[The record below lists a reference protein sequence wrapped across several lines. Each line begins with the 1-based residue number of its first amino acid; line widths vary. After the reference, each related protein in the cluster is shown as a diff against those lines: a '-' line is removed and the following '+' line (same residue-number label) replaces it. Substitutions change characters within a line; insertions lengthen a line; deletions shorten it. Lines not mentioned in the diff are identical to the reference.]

1 MLYRALVRCIVH
13 ERAVRGRFQNFRI
26 LINHHMELRPYQT
39 RIVEAIGDKSAIV
52 KMPTGSGKTVVAA
65 AVIQRKLRAQYKILF
80 LVPTRELVNQQAQVV
95 EKWCIGAA
103 VGIYHG
109 GSTVPNTFQ
118 VLVSTPQAFRSLQA
132 RKGGYEWSAFGLV
145 IYDEVHHVLKDH
157 PYRHI
162 ALSIKNWHRDQGK
175 LQVLGLSASLT
186 YDVVPVRIKAT
197 LDRLCRELSIEVM
210 LSPSVAELE
219 ADGYVSQHGRNV
231 EVALAREVPEG
242 VTMESARKP
251 HLMHSTFMNRVS
263 EGTATEF
270 ALDVFHI
277 VQALEAK
284 AKQAYPSFKSPLSSA
299 KLSSWEAYVHK
310 LSTQCSGNHRTLFR
324 LLESWYVSLRV
335 LAQTWEEED
344 QVVMQWLKMTNA
356 ATDLPSSM
364 LYEAHAL
371 RIRSKLQNEH
381 NLFKLGCLHSHI
393 ATKKAVYGD
402 SFKCIVFVQQ
412 RFTAMVL
419 ADYLN
424 RCESSLHP
432 GYVASRGS
440 SVTPSITV
448 TKTDVSETIAAFRSG
463 HSSVLVAT
471 SVVEEGFDVPEANV
485 VILYDCMKDSVELC
499 QRFGRARA
507 TQCSI
512 IVMDERPDRPLAYL
526 ERVRQDQ
533 DQLVQDYDAKQQSQ
547 VDPDV
552 ERQKQL
558 SRERAGFQHVLSN
571 QQKCNEQPVQAVN
584 EYVKKTKGFLSE
596 TNARTPEG
604 YFRCQLTYS
613 SNLRRMMAVVTE
625 PSKKAAKRQC
635 CCQLLTKF
643 KSSTQL

>member
-1 MLYRALVRCIVH
+1 
-13 ERAVRGRFQNFRI
+13 
-26 LINHHMELRPYQT
+26 MELRPYQT

-65 AVIQRKLRAQYKILF
+65 AVLQRKLRARHKILF

-103 VGIYHG
+103 VEMYHG
-109 GSTVPNTFQ
+109 GAAVPNTFQ

-132 RKGGYEWSAFGLV
+132 RKGGYEWSAFCLV

-162 ALSIKNWHRDQGK
+162 ALSIKHWHRDQGMQK

-219 ADGYVSQHGRNV
+219 LDGYVSQHGRNV

-242 VTMESARKP
+242 VTMESSRKP
-251 HLMHSTFMNRVS
+251 HLMHSTFMNRIS
-263 EGTATEF
+263 EGTATEL
-270 ALDVFHI
+270 ALDIFH
-277 VQALEAK
+277 VAHALEAK
-284 AKQAYPSFKSPLSSA
+284 ARRAYPSFKSPLSSA
-299 KLSSWEAYVHK
+299 KLSSWETYAHK

-324 LLESWYVSLRV
+324 LLESWYVALRV

-344 QVVMQWLKMTNA
+344 QVVLQWLKMTDA

-364 LYEAHAL
+364 LHEAHAL
-371 RIRSKLQNEH
+371 RVRSKLQNEH
-381 NLFKLGCLHSHI
+381 NLFKLGCLQSHI

-424 RCESSLHP
+424 QREPSLHA

-448 TKTDVSETIAAFRSG
+448 TKKDVSETIAAFRG
-463 HSSVLVAT
+463 GRSSVLVAT

-485 VILYDCMKDSVELC
+485 VILYDRMKDSVELC

-533 DQLVQDYDAKQQSQ
+533 DQLVQDYDAQQQSQ
-547 VDPDV
+547 VDPDA
-552 ERQKQL
+552 ERQKQP

-571 QQKCNEQPVQAVN
+571 QQKCNEQSVQAVN
-584 EYVKKTKGFLSE
+584 EYVKKTKGLLSE

-613 SNLRRMMAVVTE
+613 SNLRRTMAVVTE
-625 PSKKAAKRQC
+625 PSKKAAKRRC
-635 CCQLLTKF
+635 CCQLLAKL
-643 KSSTQL
+643 KISTQL